1 MSRQIMV
8 KNPNWEQE
16 KVYDNQLYFMRFFVT
31 FFYRNFHHYLTFYT
45 HLKTSEIKES
55 RPQYRIQRRLYYLP
69 NSLKTVPR

>member
-31 FFYRNFHHYLTFYT
+31 FFHRNFHQPT
-45 HLKTSEIKES
+45 
-55 RPQYRIQRRLYYLP
+55 PIQ
-69 NSLKTVPR
+69 NST